1 MPPRMKVRMKRGREG
16 EDAAG
21 GVKQEPDDAEA
32 KRAKKEPPESV
43 AEVEGGL
50 KLKMKRG
57 DAHSPLRTRGKNY
70 PPRGDRGTL
79 PQSARLYPN
88 VIRIPTRVRF
98 SHTV

>member
-43 AEVEGGL
+43 AEVHLGFAS
-50 KLKMKRG
+50 KKKKDMK
-57 DAHSPLRTRGKNY
+57 
-70 PPRGDRGTL
+70 
-79 PQSARLYPN
+79 
-88 VIRIPTRVRF
+88 V
-98 SHTV
+98 